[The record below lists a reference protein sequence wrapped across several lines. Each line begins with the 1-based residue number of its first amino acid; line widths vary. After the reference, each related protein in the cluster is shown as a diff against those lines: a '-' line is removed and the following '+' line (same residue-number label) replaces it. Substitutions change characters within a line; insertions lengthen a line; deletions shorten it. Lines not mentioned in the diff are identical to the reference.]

1 MPSELPLLHG
11 PHRTCADG
19 TAQVTASTAAPP
31 KAMIAARLQPGQ
43 YDGRRYAMDA
53 YPHIPRVWPGVE
65 WHSLPGYLLGRLG
78 LAHVSSAAGVP
89 RLGWCRSPSGWLG
102 FPGYGRRS
110 VAAQWPPVH
119 AGRNATSSLPVAPKR
134 HLTRAKGKGLL
145 CDHGMP
151 VACQDPA
158 RRLLLA
164 GLARGR
170 RKRFGAAHA
179 LRPRLCGRRPY
190 EGRCWRPVGKPA
202 VAMIVSLP

>member
-158 RRLLLA
+158 RVPPTGGTCPRSEEKI
-164 GLARGR
+164 R
-170 RKRFGAAHA
+170 R
-179 LRPRLCGRRPY
+179 RPRL
-190 EGRCWRPVGKPA
+190 A
-202 VAMIVSLP
+202 AAIVRAAPL